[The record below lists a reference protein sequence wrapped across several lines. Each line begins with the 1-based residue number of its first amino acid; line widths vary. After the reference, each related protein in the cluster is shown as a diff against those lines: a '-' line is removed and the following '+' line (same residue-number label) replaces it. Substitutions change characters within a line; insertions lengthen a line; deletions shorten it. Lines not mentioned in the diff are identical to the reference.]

1 MKIKKKLL
9 LAPSALILANFLGC
23 FSAAHAS
30 PLVSVGDQLD
40 VFFTGT
46 SNLSWQSNI
55 FADETNESE
64 DVILTLSPG
73 FQFDFGRGVSNAD
86 FSVITRYDIISYD
99 KNDAYDTETFH
110 IKALGSYKAA
120 RLEVKGSASFDEQQ
134 SALRDTATIARGT
147 LSEYDDT
154 AVNLNGE
161 YELSP
166 KFSFGAGAKYM
177 EREFSGPLSS
187 TYADRETITLP
198 LDLFYEL
205 TPKVDL
211 SVGYQYSNSDVSA
224 SALSGGN
231 SYETD
236 NHFLSVGAR
245 GELLP
250 KLTGSFKLGYRQL
263 DVDNSAKADE
273 DDSSLGLDANL
284 TWSATPKLTHVITA
298 ARDFGSASVGARVEE
313 SSVNLRSSYA
323 ITGQWTGSTS
333 LGYSMREYIGQSRD
347 DAYITAGLRANY
359 SPNQYWNFGGGYSYT
374 DNDSDQANS
383 SFDNHK
389 IDLSASLRY

>member
-147 LSEYDDT
+147 LSEYDNT
-154 AVNLNGE
+154 AVNLDGE

-187 TYADRETITLP
+187 TYADRETIALP

-211 SVGYQYSNSDVSA
+211 SIGYQYSNSDISA
-224 SALSGGN
+224 STSRAA
-231 SYETD
+231 YETD
-236 NHFLSVGAR
+236 SHFLSVGAR

-250 KLTGSFKLGYRQL
+250 KLTGSFKVGYRQL
-263 DVDNSAKADE
+263 DVDNSTTPDE

-284 TWSATPKLTHVITA
+284 TWSATPKLTHDITV
-298 ARDFGSASVGARVEE
+298 ARDFGSASVGSRVEE

-333 LGYSMREYIGQSRD
+333 LGYSLREYIGQNRD

-359 SPNQYWNFGGGYSYT
+359 SLNQYWNFGGGYSYS
-374 DNDSDQANS
+374 DNDTDLVGS

>member
-46 SNLSWQSNI
+46 ANMSWQSNI

-64 DVILTLSPG
+64 DVVLTLSPG

-99 KNDAYDTETFH
+99 KNDDYDTETFH
-110 IKALGSYKAA
+110 IKALGSYNAA

-134 SALRDTATIARGT
+134 SALRDTSTIARGT

-166 KFSFGAGAKYM
+166 KFSFGAGVKYM
-177 EREFSGPLSS
+177 DRAYSGPLSS
-187 TYADRETITLP
+187 TYADRETMTLP

-211 SVGYQYSNSDVSA
+211 SVGYQYANSDVSA
-224 SALSGGN
+224 STSKNA
-231 SYETD
+231 YETD
-236 NHFLSVGAR
+236 SHFLSVGAR
-245 GELLP
+245 GDLLP
-250 KLTGSFKLGYRQL
+250 KLTGSFKVGYREL
-263 DVDNSAKADE
+263 KTDNSTTPDQ
-273 DDSSLGLDANL
+273 DDSGLGLDANL
-284 TWSATPKLTHVITA
+284 TWSATPKLTHVISA
-298 ARDFGSASVGARVEE
+298 ARDFGSASVGARIEE

-323 ITGQWTGSTS
+323 ITGQWTASTS
-333 LGYSMREYIGQSRD
+333 LGYSLREYMDQNRD
-347 DAYITAGLRANY
+347 DAYVTAGLRANY
-359 SPNQYWNFGGGYSYT
+359 SPNQYWNFGCGYSYS

-389 IDLSASLRY
+389 FDLSASLRY